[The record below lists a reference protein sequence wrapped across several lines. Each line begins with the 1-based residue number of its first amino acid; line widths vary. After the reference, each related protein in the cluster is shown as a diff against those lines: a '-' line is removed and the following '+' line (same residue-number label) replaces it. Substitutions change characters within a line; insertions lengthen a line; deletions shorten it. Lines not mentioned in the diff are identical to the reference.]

1 MTYTISRRRLLA
13 GAAGLG
19 SAALLAACGKDS
31 ESKNTGN
38 DTGAVTLNVWGG
50 VPPESGPDALFAA
63 FTAKHP
69 NIKVKYTRYVNDDQ
83 GNLKLDTAL
92 QGGLEIDVVV
102 SYARSA
108 LAKRVEAGLL
118 TDLTDRIAG
127 DATLKA
133 FAPGAEPASNNFF
146 DGKAY
151 SVPASRSVETVLA
164 NKSLLDKAGITV
176 PEDWTAADF
185 RAIAKELSGKDV
197 YGCLTPPDLARQKL
211 GPDFTYKAG
220 GRESNF
226 DDPAF
231 RENFQLRLDM
241 MAEKSAVPMTEIV
254 AQKWDAFAQTP
265 FLTGRVGMW
274 ISQPFVLRY
283 IKDTKEYPH
292 DFQTIL
298 LPLPAPQKG
307 VPFWNT
313 GGYGDNVAI
322 TKKSAHQDAAFTLLQ
337 FWLGEGATRM
347 VPGGRLPSLPGG
359 DTAVLAADLG
369 GPDAAKLFDER
380 SLVTNLL
387 TSDARIPVDTIQT
400 AHAEIAT
407 IMNGLNQRVL
417 LGSISLDEWARTAKQ
432 QCDAAIKKVG

>member
-1 MTYTISRRRLLA
+1 MTNTISRRRLLA

-19 SAALLAACGKDS
+19 SAALLAACGQDS
-31 ESKNTGN
+31 ESD
-38 DTGAVTLNVWGG
+38 DTGTVTLNVWGG

-92 QGGLEIDVVV
+92 QGGLDIDVVV

-118 TDLTDRIAG
+118 TDLTDRLAG

-133 FAPGAEPASNNFF
+133 FAPGAEPVSNNFF

-151 SVPASRSVETVLA
+151 SAPASRSVETVLA

-176 PEDWTAADF
+176 PADWTTADF
-185 RAIAKELSGKDV
+185 RAIAKQLSGNGV
-197 YGCLTPPDLARQKL
+197 YGCLIPPDLARQKI

-241 MAEKSAVPMTEIV
+241 MAEKSAVPMSEIV

-265 FLTGRVGMW
+265 FLTGKVAMW

-292 DFQTIL
+292 DFQTVL

-307 VPFWNT
+307 VRFWNT

-322 TKKSAHQDAAFTLLQ
+322 TKKSAHQEAAFTLLQ
-337 FWLGEGATRM
+337 FWLGEGAARM

-359 DTAVLAADLG
+359 DTAALAADLG

-400 AHAEIAT
+400 AHAEIST
-407 IMNGLNQRVL
+407 IVNGLNQRLL
-417 LGSISLDEWARTAKQ
+417 LGSISLDEWARTAKE
-432 QCDAAIKKVG
+432 QCDAAIKKAG